1 MTSAIGSEMKECAC
15 SWISIFALPSS
26 RTMAS
31 VAPPRGEKKTS
42 MDGAATP
49 WEPAVVV
56 DGEEQERK
64 KDSVKAIIGSRR
76 CMEKV

>member
-1 MTSAIGSEMKECAC
+1 
-15 SWISIFALPSS
+15 
-26 RTMAS
+26 MAS